1 MEHLLG
7 IDLVTLV
14 KAAGYLGLFG
24 IVFAESGLLIG
35 FFFPGDSL
43 LFTAGVLAS
52 QGYLNIVPLALLTFA
67 AAILGD
73 NFGYA
78 FGRRVGVK
86 IFTREDSVI
95 FHKDH
100 LRRAEAYYEKFGPST
115 IILARFMPVI
125 RTFAPIVAGV
135 GRMNYRQFLTFNL
148 IGGFVWGLGM
158 PILGYISGS
167 AVPNIDK
174 YMLPIVLFIIF
185 ASIAPPAWHFFKEKH
200 HRGQVVDIIKRL
212 FNSILGRK

>member
-1 MEHLLG
+1 MEMLFG
-7 IDLVTLV
+7 IDLVTLI
-14 KAAGYLGLFG
+14 KAAGYLGLFF

-52 QGYLNIVPLALLTFA
+52 QEYLHIISLVIITFSA
-67 AAILGD
+67 AVLGD

-86 IFTREDSVI
+86 IFTREDSIV

-100 LRRAEAYYEKFGPST
+100 LKRAEGFYKKYGPST

-135 GRMNYRQFLTFNL
+135 GRMKYRQFLAYNFL
-148 IGGFVWGLGM
+148 GGFVWGLGM
-158 PILGYISGS
+158 PLLGYISGS
-167 AVPNIDK
+167 TIPNIDK
-174 YMLPIVLFIIF
+174 YLLPIVLVIIT
-185 ASIAPPAWHFFKEKH
+185 ASVAPPAWHFFKEKH
-200 HRGQVVDIIKRL
+200 HRRQTRDMISRL
-212 FNSILGRK
+212 AKSVLGKK